1 MATGNH
7 VPVRSRDEGGAWEVG
22 ATTSRVS
29 DSVIEKNQ
37 GRAKW
42 RSHTATI
49 LHVYSKSPEISILN
63 LKSQPKSHFRQIWL
77 GLGFGL

>member
-22 ATTSRVS
+22 ATTWRMS
-29 DSVIEKNQ
+29 DSVIKKIRGGPN
-37 GRAKW
+37 GG
-42 RSHTATI
+42 HTATI

>member
-42 RSHTATI
+42 RSNTTVAATI
-49 LHVYSKSPEISILN
+49 LHVYSKSPESD
-63 LKSQPKSHFRQIWL
+63 
-77 GLGFGL
+77 